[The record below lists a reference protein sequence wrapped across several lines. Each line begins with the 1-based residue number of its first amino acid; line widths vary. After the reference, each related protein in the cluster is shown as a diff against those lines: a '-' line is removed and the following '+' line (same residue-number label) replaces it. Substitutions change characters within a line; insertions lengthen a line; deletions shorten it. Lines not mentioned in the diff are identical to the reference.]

1 MFHLIVQQCD
11 QLAEVMVKIA
21 LTNII
26 ISMSYTVH
34 TIHSVHDVLK

>member
-11 QLAEVMVKIA
+11 QLAEVKIA

-26 ISMSYTVH
+26 ISTSYTVH